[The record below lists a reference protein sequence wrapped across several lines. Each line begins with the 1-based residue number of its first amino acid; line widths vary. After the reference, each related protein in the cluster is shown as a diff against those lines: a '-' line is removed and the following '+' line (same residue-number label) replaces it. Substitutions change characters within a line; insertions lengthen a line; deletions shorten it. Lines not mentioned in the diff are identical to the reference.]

1 MSQQW
6 SKLLKIPY
14 ILSGLVILMLFIMA
28 CGDDATPTPTE
39 RPAATPAP
47 TQMPA
52 ATPAPTPT
60 PAAPTATPTPAP
72 TMAPEPQPVVSKI
85 VVAITPPSP
94 QGTLFHKVWVEGSGP
109 LRGMYETL
117 IGFNRFTRQ
126 YEPTRLATDWSVS
139 PDGTKWTYHLREG
152 ILFHDGT
159 EFTAKDVV
167 FTWSQYAN
175 SMLSGSALM
184 MEVIDDESSFDI
196 PNPHEITWNLN
207 RPEATI
213 GIWTSDMFQWLNY
226 SKDHWDKVGE
236 EGYAAD
242 PIGTGPFRFVS
253 FGENSHIA
261 FERVE
266 DHWRQTPEMDEIEFR
281 YVKEDATRVAMLL
294 AKESHMSDI
303 PRSLLPQI
311 REEGYSE
318 VFSTVPGFIVFMM
331 FGGQYYH
338 QPPGWEDK
346 FDPTSPLTKAEV
358 RKALSLAIDREEI
371 NEVFFEGKADYA
383 TGFKIHPTDPAFN
396 DRWTVD
402 PFDPEQAKQ
411 LLAEAGYPNGF
422 ELEVVAS
429 KKPGLSEGPE
439 ISETIAQ
446 YWRDIGVNV
455 DLREI
460 EYAEM
465 LSMGR
470 TWDLQ
475 RHARLEMH
483 GFFSYEMSLTNN
495 LKVSATED
503 RARGGMFAHEVTDG
517 LVREIE
523 VTVDPDERLRLFRE
537 LGDFLYDQH
546 ALLPLYWVL
555 PVAAYDAGIIAK
567 YESDFSNQ
575 GPTRHWEYAE
585 LVKK

>member
-1 MSQQW
+1 MNIKW
-6 SKLLKIPY
+6 SKFWNIPY
-14 ILSGLVILMLFIMA
+14 LLGATVILTLFIMA
-28 CGDDATPTPTE
+28 CGDDETPTPTQA
-39 RPAATPAP
+39 PAPTVAATAAPAP
-47 TQMPA
+47 TQAPTVA
-52 ATPAPTPT
+52 ATAAPTPT
-60 PAAPTATPTPAP
+60 PAA
-72 TMAPEPQPVVSKI
+72 TMAPTPVVSKI
-85 VVAITPPSP
+85 VVSITPPSP
-94 QGTLFHKVWVEGSGP
+94 QSTLFHKVWVEGSGP

-117 IGFNRFTRQ
+117 IGFNRYTRE
-126 YEPTRLATDWSVS
+126 YEPTRLATDWSMS
-139 PDGTKWTYHLREG
+139 PDGTKWTYQLRKG
-152 ILFHDGT
+152 IPFHDGT
-159 EFTAKDVV
+159 EFTADDVV
-167 FTWSQYAN
+167 FTWSLYAN
-175 SMLSGSALM
+175 SRLSGSALM
-184 MEVIDDESSFDI
+184 LEVIDDESSFDI

-213 GIWTSDMFQWLNY
+213 GIWTSDMFQWLNL
-226 SKDHWDKVGE
+226 SKNHWDKVGGE

-261 FERVE
+261 FEKVD

-294 AKESHMSDI
+294 AKEAHISDI
-303 PRSLLPQI
+303 PRNLLPQI
-311 REEGYSE
+311 REQGYSE

-331 FGGQYYH
+331 FGGQYYY

-346 FDPTSPLTKAEV
+346 FDPTSPLTNLDV
-358 RKALSLAIDREEI
+358 RKALSLAIDREEL

-396 DRWTVD
+396 ERWTVH
-402 PFDPEQAKQ
+402 PFDPDQARQ
-411 LLAEAGYPNGF
+411 LLANAGYPNGF

-446 YWRDIGVNV
+446 YWRDIGVIV
-455 DLREI
+455 DLNEI

-470 TWDLQ
+470 AWELQ

-523 VTVDPDERLRLFRE
+523 VTVDPQVRLELFKE
-537 LGDFLYDQH
+537 LGDFLYDQS
-546 ALLPLYWVL
+546 AILPLYWVL
-555 PVAAYDAGIIAK
+555 PVAAYDSGVIEK

>member
-1 MSQQW
+1 MTR
-6 SKLLKIPY
+6 LLRSHLRGVTCLFGALVV
-14 ILSGLVILMLFIMA
+14 LSLFIAA
-28 CGDDATPTPTE
+28 CGDDDTPEPTPA
-39 RPAATPAP
+39 AATPAP
-47 TQMPA
+47 TAAPAPATPAPTAMP
-52 ATPAPTPT
+52 TPAPTPT
-60 PAAPTATPTPAP
+60 
-72 TMAPEPQPVVSKI
+72 MASEPMPVVSKVI
-85 VVAITPPSP
+85 VSITPPSP
-94 QGTLFHKVWVEGSGP
+94 QNTLFHKVWVEGSGP

-117 IGFNRFTRQ
+117 IGFNRYTRE
-126 YEPTRLATDWSVS
+126 YEPTRLATDWSMS
-139 PDGTKWTYHLREG
+139 PDGTKWTYILRKG
-152 ILFHDGT
+152 IPFHNGT

-167 FTWSQYAN
+167 FTWEQYAN

-184 MEVIDDESSFDI
+184 MEVIDGEDSFSI
-196 PNPHEITWNLN
+196 PNDHEITWNLN

-226 SKDHWDKVGE
+226 SKDHWDAVGE

-253 FGENSHIA
+253 FNENSHIA
-261 FERVE
+261 FEKVD
-266 DHWRQTPEMDEIEFR
+266 DHWRQTPEMNEIEFR

-294 AKESHMSDI
+294 SDEAHMSDI
-303 PRSLLPQI
+303 PRNLIPQVTQQ
-311 REEGYSE
+311 GYSE
-318 VFSTVPGFIVFMM
+318 VYSTVPGFIVFLM
-331 FGGQYYH
+331 FGGQYYY

-346 FDPTSPLTKAEV
+346 FDPTSPLTKTDV
-358 RKALSLAIDREEI
+358 RKALSLAIDRDEI
-371 NEVFFEGKADYA
+371 NKVFFDDKADYA
-383 TGFKIHPTDPAFN
+383 TAFKIHPTDAAYN
-396 DRWTVD
+396 DRWQPD
-402 PFDPEQAKQ
+402 PFDPDAAKQ
-411 LLAEAGYPNGF
+411 LLIDAGYPNGF
-422 ELEVVAS
+422 ELEFVAS

-446 YWRDIGVNV
+446 YWRDIGVTV
-455 DLREI
+455 ELKEI

-470 TWDLQ
+470 TWELQ

-495 LKVSATED
+495 LKVTATED

-523 VTVDPDERLRLFRE
+523 FTVDPNERLQKFQE
-537 LGDFLYDQH
+537 LGDFLYDQR
-546 ALLPLYWVL
+546 AILPLYWVL
-555 PVAAYDAGIIAK
+555 PVAAYDDGIIAK

-585 LVKK
+585 LVKR

>member
-1 MSQQW
+1 MSIQW
-6 SKLLKIPY
+6 SKLWNVPY
-14 ILSGLVILMLFIMA
+14 LLGASVILTLLIMA
-28 CGDDATPTPTE
+28 CGEDATPT
-39 RPAATPAP
+39 A

-52 ATPAPTPT
+52 ATAAATAAPAPTQRPTAAATAVPTPTT
-60 PAAPTATPTPAP
+60 PAA
-72 TMAPEPQPVVSKI
+72 TMAPTPVVSKI

-94 QGTLFHKVWVEGSGP
+94 QSTLFHKVWVEGSGP

-117 IGFNRFTRQ
+117 IGFNRYTRE
-126 YEPTRLATDWSVS
+126 YEPTRLATDWSMS
-139 PDGTKWTYHLREG
+139 PDGTKWTYQLRKG
-152 ILFHDGT
+152 IPFHDGT

-167 FTWSQYAN
+167 FTWDLYAN
-175 SMLSGSALM
+175 SRLSGSALM
-184 MEVIDDESSFDI
+184 LEVIDDESSFDI

-213 GIWTSDMFQWLNY
+213 GIWTSDMFQWLNL

-261 FERVE
+261 FEKVD
-266 DHWRQTPEMDEIEFR
+266 DHWRQTPEMDELEFR

-294 AKESHMSDI
+294 AKEAHISDI
-303 PRSLLPQI
+303 PRNLIPQI
-311 REEGYSE
+311 REQGYSE
-318 VFSTVPGFIVFMM
+318 VYSTLPGFIVFMM
-331 FGGQYYH
+331 FGGQYYY
-338 QPPGWEDK
+338 QPPGWEHK
-346 FDPTSPLTKAEV
+346 FDPTSPLTKVEV

-371 NEVFFEGKADYA
+371 NEVFFAGKAADA
-383 TGFKIHPTDPAFN
+383 TAFKIHPTDPAFN
-396 DRWTVD
+396 DRWTPD
-402 PFDPEQAKQ
+402 PFDPEQARQ
-411 LLAEAGYPNGF
+411 LLTQAGYPNGF

-446 YWRDIGVNV
+446 YWRDVGVIV

-483 GFFSYEMSLTNN
+483 GFFSYEMSLTLN
-495 LKVSATED
+495 LKVTATED
-503 RARGGMFAHEVTDG
+503 RARGGMFAHEVTND
-517 LVREIE
+517 LVLEIE
-523 VTVDPDERLRLFRE
+523 QTVDPAKRLELFRE
-537 LGDFLYDQH
+537 MGDFLYDQR
-546 ALLPLYWVL
+546 AILPLYWVL
-555 PVAAYDAGIIAK
+555 PVAAYDDGIIAK

-585 LVKK
+585 LVKQ

>member
-1 MSQQW
+1 MSRLLW
-6 SKLLKIPY
+6 SHLRGVSYLLGA
-14 ILSGLVILMLFIMA
+14 LLLLTLFIAA
-28 CGDDATPTPTE
+28 CGDDDTPEPTPA
-39 RPAATPAP
+39 AATPAP
-47 TQMPA
+47 TAAPA
-52 ATPAPTPT
+52 PATPAPTAMP
-60 PAAPTATPTPAP
+60 TPTPTP
-72 TMAPEPQPVVSKI
+72 TMAPEPQPVVDKV

-94 QGTLFHKVWVEGSGP
+94 QNTLFHKVWVEGSGP

-117 IGFNRFTRQ
+117 IGFNRFTRE
-126 YEPTRLATDWSVS
+126 YEATRLATDWSVS
-139 PDGTKWTYHLREG
+139 PDGTKWTYILRQG
-152 ILFHDGT
+152 IPFHNGT
-159 EFTAKDVV
+159 EFTAQDVV
-167 FTWSQYAN
+167 FTWEQYAN

-184 MEVIDDESSFDI
+184 MEVIDGEDSFSI

-226 SKDHWDKVGE
+226 SKDHWDAVGE

-266 DHWRQTPEMDEIEFR
+266 DHWRQTPEMNEIEFR
-281 YVKEDATRVAMLL
+281 YMKEDATRVAALL
-294 AKESHMSDI
+294 AEEVHMSDI
-303 PRSLLPQI
+303 PRNLLPQI

-331 FGGQYYH
+331 FGGQYYY
-338 QPPGWEDK
+338 QPPGWEEK
-346 FDPTSPLTKAEV
+346 FDPTSPLTKAGV
-358 RKALSLAIDREEI
+358 RKALSLAIDRNEI
-371 NEVFFEGKADYA
+371 NDVFFEGNADYA
-383 TGFKIHPTDPAFN
+383 TGFKIHPTDAAFN

-402 PFDPEQAKQ
+402 PFDPEQARQ

-455 DLREI
+455 ELREI

-523 VTVDPDERLRLFRE
+523 VTVDPAERLRLFRQ
-537 LGDFLYDQH
+537 LGDFLYDEH
-546 ALLPLYWVL
+546 AILPLYWVL
-555 PVAAYDAGIIAK
+555 PVAAYDDGIIAK

-585 LVKK
+585 LVKN

>member
-1 MSQQW
+1 MASA
-6 SKLLKIPY
+6 
-14 ILSGLVILMLFIMA
+14 ILSHLKRVPYLLAGLAILALFIVA
-28 CGDDATPTPTE
+28 CGEDATPEPTPT
-39 RPAATPAP
+39 AATQAPATAAP
-47 TQMPA
+47 T
-52 ATPAPTPT
+52 ATPAPTP
-60 PAAPTATPTPAP
+60 APT
-72 TMAPEPQPVVSKI
+72 TMAPEPQAVVDRVVVS
-85 VVAITPPSP
+85 ITPPSP
-94 QGTLFHKVWVEGSGP
+94 QSTLFHKVWVEGSGP

-117 IGFNRFTRQ
+117 IGFNRYTRE
-126 YEPTRLATDWSVS
+126 YEGTRLATEWSMS
-139 PDGTKWTYHLREG
+139 PDGTKWTYKLREG
-152 ILFHDGT
+152 IPFHDGT

-167 FTWSQYAN
+167 FTWDLYAN

-213 GIWTSDMFQWLNY
+213 GIWTSDMFQWLNL
-226 SKDHWDKVGE
+226 SKDHWDKVGGE

-242 PIGTGPFRFVS
+242 PIGTGPFRFAS

-266 DHWRQTPEMDEIEFR
+266 DHWRQTPEMNELDFR

-294 AKESHMSDI
+294 AEEAHMSDI
-303 PRSLLPQI
+303 PRNLIPQVTQ
-311 REEGYSE
+311 EGYSE
-318 VFSTVPGFIVFMM
+318 VYSTVPGFIVFLM
-331 FGGQYYH
+331 FGGQYYY

-346 FDPTSPLTKAEV
+346 FDPTSPLTKTDV
-358 RKALSLAIDREEI
+358 RKALSLAIDRDEI
-371 NEVFFEGKADYA
+371 NRVFFDDKADYA
-383 TGFKIHPTDPAFN
+383 TAFKIHPTDAAYN
-396 DRWTVD
+396 ERWQPD
-402 PFDPEQAKQ
+402 PFDPDQAKE
-411 LLAEAGYPNGF
+411 LLIDAGYPNGF
-422 ELEVVAS
+422 EVEFVAS

-446 YWRDIGVNV
+446 YWRDIGVTV
-455 DLREI
+455 ELKEI

-470 TWDLQ
+470 TWELQ

-495 LKVSATED
+495 LKVTATED

-517 LVREIE
+517 LVRDIE
-523 VTVDPDERLRLFRE
+523 FTVDPGERLQKFRQ
-537 LGDFLYDQH
+537 LGDFLYDQR
-546 ALLPLYWVL
+546 AILPLYWVL
-555 PVAAYDAGIIAK
+555 PVAAYDDGIIAK

-585 LVKK
+585 LVKR

>member
-1 MSQQW
+1 
-6 SKLLKIPY
+6 
-14 ILSGLVILMLFIMA
+14 
-28 CGDDATPTPTE
+28 
-39 RPAATPAP
+39 
-47 TQMPA
+47 
-52 ATPAPTPT
+52 
-60 PAAPTATPTPAP
+60 
-72 TMAPEPQPVVSKI
+72 
-85 VVAITPPSP
+85 
-94 QGTLFHKVWVEGSGP
+94 
-109 LRGMYETL
+109 MYETL
-117 IGFNRFTRQ
+117 IGFNRYTRE

-139 PDGTKWTYHLREG
+139 QDGTKWTYILRQD
-152 ILFHDGT
+152 IPFHDGT
-159 EFTAKDVV
+159 EFTARDVV
-167 FTWSQYAN
+167 FTWEQYAN

-184 MEVIDDESSFDI
+184 MEVIDGEESFSI

-226 SKDHWDKVGE
+226 SKDHWDNVGGE

-261 FERVE
+261 FEKVD
-266 DHWRQTPEMDEIEFR
+266 DHWRQTPEMDETEFR

-294 AKESHMSDI
+294 AKEAHMSDI
-303 PRSLLPQI
+303 PRNLIPQVTQ
-311 REEGYSE
+311 EGYSE
-318 VFSTVPGFIVFMM
+318 VYSTVPGFIVFLM
-331 FGGQYYH
+331 FGGQYYY

-346 FDPTSPLTKAEV
+346 FDPTSPLTNTDV
-358 RKALSLAIDREEI
+358 RKALSLAIDRDEI
-371 NEVFFEGKADYA
+371 NRVFFDGKADYA
-383 TGFKIHPTDPAFN
+383 TAFKIHPTDAAYN
-396 DRWTVD
+396 ERWAPD
-402 PFDPEQAKQ
+402 PFDPDAAMA
-411 LLAEAGYPNGF
+411 LLVDAGYPNGF
-422 ELEVVAS
+422 ELEFVAS

-446 YWRDIGVNV
+446 YWRDIGVTV
-455 DLREI
+455 ELKEI

-470 TWDLQ
+470 TWELQ

-495 LKVSATED
+495 LKVTATED

-523 VTVDPDERLRLFRE
+523 FTVDPGERLQKFRE
-537 LGDFLYDQH
+537 LGDFLYDQR
-546 ALLPLYWVL
+546 AILPLYWVL
-555 PVAAYDAGIIAK
+555 PVAAYDAGIIDK

-585 LVKK
+585 LVKR

>member
-1 MSQQW
+1 MTR
-6 SKLLKIPY
+6 LLASHLWGISY
-14 ILSGLVILMLFIMA
+14 MLGGLVILTLFIIA
-28 CGDDATPTPTE
+28 CGDDATPAPTE

-47 TQMPA
+47 TQAPTA
-52 ATPAPTPT
+52 TATPAPTPT
-60 PAAPTATPTPAP
+60 STP

-85 VVAITPPSP
+85 VVSITPPSP
-94 QGTLFHKVWVEGSGP
+94 QSTLFHKVWVEGSGP

-117 IGFNRFTRQ
+117 IGFNRFTRE
-126 YEPTRLATDWSVS
+126 YEPTRLATDWSMS
-139 PDGTKWTYHLREG
+139 PDGTKWTYILREG
-152 ILFHDGT
+152 IPFHDGT

-167 FTWSQYAN
+167 FTWEQYAN

-184 MEVIDDESSFDI
+184 MEVVDGEDSFSI

-213 GIWTSDMFQWLNY
+213 GIWTSDMFQWLNL
-226 SKDHWDKVGE
+226 SKDHWDRVGGE
-236 EGYAAD
+236 EGYIAD

-253 FGENSHIA
+253 FEENSHIA
-261 FERVE
+261 FEKVD
-266 DHWRQTPEMDEIEFR
+266 DHWRQTPEMNEIEFR

-294 AKESHMSDI
+294 AKEVHMSDI
-303 PRSLLPQI
+303 PRSLIPQVTQQ
-311 REEGYSE
+311 GYSE
-318 VFSTVPGFIVFMM
+318 VYSTVPGFIVFLM
-331 FGGQYYH
+331 FGGQYYY

-346 FDPTSPLTKAEV
+346 FDPTSPLTQVDV
-358 RKALSLAIDREEI
+358 RKALSLAINRDEI
-371 NEVFFEGKADYA
+371 NQVFFDDKADYA
-383 TGFKIHPTDPAFN
+383 TSFKIHPTDAAFN

-402 PFDPEQAKQ
+402 PFDPEQARQ

-422 ELEVVAS
+422 ELEFVAS

-446 YWRDIGVNV
+446 YWRDIGVTV
-455 DLREI
+455 ELSEI

-470 TWDLQ
+470 AWELQ

-495 LKVSATED
+495 LKVTATED

-523 VTVDPDERLRLFRE
+523 FTVPPEERLRLFRQ
-537 LGDFLYDQH
+537 LGDFLYDQR
-546 ALLPLYWVL
+546 AILPLYWVL
-555 PVAAYDAGIIAK
+555 PVAAYDSGIIDK

-585 LVKK
+585 LVKR

>member
-1 MSQQW
+1 MTR
-6 SKLLKIPY
+6 LLRSHLRGVTY
-14 ILSGLVILMLFIMA
+14 LFGALVVLSLFIAA
-28 CGDDATPTPTE
+28 CGDDDTPEPTPA
-39 RPAATPAP
+39 AATPAP
-47 TQMPA
+47 TAAPAPATPAPTAMP
-52 ATPAPTPT
+52 TPAPTPT
-60 PAAPTATPTPAP
+60 
-72 TMAPEPQPVVSKI
+72 MAPEPMPVVSKI
-85 VVAITPPSP
+85 TVAITPPSP
-94 QGTLFHKVWVEGSGP
+94 QNTLFHKVWVEGSGP

-117 IGFNRFTRQ
+117 IGFNRYTRE
-126 YEPTRLATDWSVS
+126 YEPTRLATDWSMS
-139 PDGTKWTYHLREG
+139 PDGTKWTYILRKG
-152 ILFHDGT
+152 IPFHNGT

-167 FTWSQYAN
+167 FTWEQYAN

-184 MEVIDDESSFDI
+184 MEVIDGEESFSI
-196 PNPHEITWNLN
+196 PNDHEITWNLN

-226 SKDHWDKVGE
+226 SKDHWDAVGE

-253 FGENSHIA
+253 FSENSHIA
-261 FERVE
+261 FEKVD
-266 DHWRQTPEMDEIEFR
+266 DHWRQTPEMNEIEFR

-294 AKESHMSDI
+294 SDEAHMSDI
-303 PRSLLPQI
+303 PRNLIPQVTQQ
-311 REEGYSE
+311 GYSE
-318 VFSTVPGFIVFMM
+318 VYSTVPGFIVFLM
-331 FGGQYYH
+331 FGGQYYY

-346 FDPTSPLTKAEV
+346 FDPTSPLTKTDV
-358 RKALSLAIDREEI
+358 RKALSLAIDRDEI
-371 NEVFFEGKADYA
+371 NKVFFDEKADYA
-383 TGFKIHPTDPAFN
+383 TAFKIHPTDAAYN
-396 DRWTVD
+396 DRWQPD
-402 PFDPEQAKQ
+402 PFDPDAAKQ
-411 LLAEAGYPNGF
+411 LLIDAGYPNGF
-422 ELEVVAS
+422 ELEFVAS

-446 YWRDIGVNV
+446 YWRDIGVTV
-455 DLREI
+455 ELKEI

-470 TWDLQ
+470 AWELQ

-495 LKVSATED
+495 LKVTATED

-523 VTVDPDERLRLFRE
+523 FTVDPNERLQKFQE
-537 LGDFLYDQH
+537 LGDFLYDQR
-546 ALLPLYWVL
+546 AILPLYWVL
-555 PVAAYDAGIIAK
+555 PVAAYDDGIIAK

-585 LVKK
+585 LVKR